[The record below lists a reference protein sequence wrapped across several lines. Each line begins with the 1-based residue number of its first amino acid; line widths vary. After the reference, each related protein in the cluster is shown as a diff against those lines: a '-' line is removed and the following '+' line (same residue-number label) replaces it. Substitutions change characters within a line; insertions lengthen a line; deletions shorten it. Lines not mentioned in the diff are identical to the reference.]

1 MHLRID
7 FDLIEKLLIL
17 KQSIKIALQD
27 GTEVDNLLDIIIKR
41 HSQRVRSDNLKGCN
55 SINWMFH
62 RFSKLTYR
70 RGATLYG
77 SCPSWSLCQFS
88 FSSPRWSSAHAST
101 NRLSFCGRLP
111 PRISR
116 LSTAKTASWF

>member
-1 MHLRID
+1 MYFRID

-17 KQSIKIALQD
+17 KRSIKISLQD
-27 GTEVDNLLDIIIKR
+27 GTEVDNLLGIIIKR
-41 HSQRVRSDNLKGCN
+41 HSECVRSDNLKGSN
-55 SINWMFH
+55 SINWVFH

-88 FSSPRWSSAHAST
+88 ISSPRCSSAHAST
-101 NRLSFCGRLP
+101 
-111 PRISR
+111 
-116 LSTAKTASWF
+116 